1 MKIKSC
7 ILLLGFIFIFAG
19 HAHSDELSEA
29 RLLFYEGNASY
40 GEGQFK
46 EAALD
51 YEKALALGFESGPLY
66 YNLGNA
72 YFKHGLLGKAILNYL
87 RAKRLM
93 PRDADLRSNLDYA
106 QSLIKGGMVI
116 PERKWL
122 TRVFLNAADSFSLD
136 RITFLSVFL
145 YFMLSAMLIL
155 LILLKNLRRI
165 FIYASLVLAVFLIVY
180 VSIFFTQFHK
190 ILIQNHAV
198 VIAEACDSKFEPFD
212 AATTFFT
219 LNEGESVNVIASRED
234 WVKVRRMDGKQGW
247 LRQEHIISL

>member
-1 MKIKSC
+1 MKIKLV
-7 ILLLGFIFIFAG
+7 IFLLGFIFIFASR
-19 HAHSDELSEA
+19 AHPDELSEA

-46 EAALD
+46 EAAAY

-72 YFKHGLLGKAILNYL
+72 YFKHGFLGKAILNYL

-93 PRDADLRSNLDYA
+93 PKDADLESNLDYA
-106 QSLIKGGMVI
+106 QSLIKGGILI

-136 RITFLSVFL
+136 RITSSSAFL
-145 YFMLSAMLIL
+145 YFALSAILIL
-155 LILLKNLRRI
+155 LILLRNLRRI
-165 FIYASLVLAVFLIVY
+165 FIYTSLVVAVFLIVY
-180 VSIFFTQFHK
+180 VAMFFTQFHK
-190 ILIQNHAV
+190 IVIQKQAV
-198 VIAEACDSKFEPFD
+198 VITEACDSKFEPFD

-219 LNEGESVNVIASRED
+219 LNEGEVVNVIASRD
-234 WVKVRRMDGKQGW
+234 GWVKARRMDDKQGW
-247 LRQEHIISL
+247 LRQEHITPL